1 MQNILPL
8 LLTETIFAFIM
19 LLLIETDGIIK
30 MSIKEISQILSE
42 LKTSA
47 EVEQFLDEILTSSE
61 IETLSKRWRILEM
74 LKDGFTQRDIAKEL
88 KVSLCKVTR
97 GAKILKDKDA
107 ITTKFLAKDMKNE

>member
-1 MQNILPL
+1 
-8 LLTETIFAFIM
+8 
-19 LLLIETDGIIK
+19 

-74 LKDGFTQRDIAKEL
+74 LTEDCTQREIAKEL
-88 KVSLCKVTR
+88 KVTQQYISKQINR
-97 GAKILKDKDA
+97 GLKK
-107 ITTKFLAKDMKNE
+107 LKNYFKEKR